1 MAFKFSQR
9 SMNNLEGVHED
20 LVRVVKRAL
29 EITEVD
35 FMVLEG
41 LRSVTRQAELVK
53 SGASTTMN
61 SRHLSGKAVDLVAL
75 VGGKVTWQPKIYDK
89 IEKAMKQAAKELSV
103 PIVWGGSWVSFKD
116 LVHFEMDRKF
126 YP

>member
-89 IEKAMKQAAKELSV
+89 IEKAMKQASKELSV
-103 PIVWGGSWVSFKD
+103 PIVYGGDWVTFKD
-116 LVHFEMDRKF
+116 LVHFELSRKF

>member
-29 EITEVD
+29 EITEID

-89 IEKAMKQAAKELSV
+89 IAKAMKQAAKELSV
-103 PIVWGGSWVSFKD
+103 PIVHGGDWETFKD
-116 LVHFEMDRKF
+116 LVHFELSRKF

>member
-89 IEKAMKQAAKELSV
+89 IEKAMKQASKELSV
-103 PIVWGGSWVSFKD
+103 PIVYGGDWVTFKD
-116 LVHFEMDRKF
+116 LVHYELDRKF

>member
-1 MAFKFSQR
+1 MAFKLSQR

-61 SRHLSGKAVDLVAL
+61 SRHLSGKAVDQCHWCKGHHIPWPACR
-75 VGGKVTWQPKIYDK
+75 G
-89 IEKAMKQAAKELSV
+89 
-103 PIVWGGSWVSFKD
+103 
-116 LVHFEMDRKF
+116 
-126 YP
+126 

>member
-103 PIVWGGSWVSFKD
+103 PIVYGGDWETFKD
-116 LVHFEMDRKF
+116 LVHFELSRKF